1 MIKRIMDWVF
11 FLFFVI
17 LIIAVAAFIFDL
29 MWRAISG

>member
-17 LIIAVAAFIFDL
+17 LIIAVTAFIFDL
-29 MWRAISG
+29 MWGAISG